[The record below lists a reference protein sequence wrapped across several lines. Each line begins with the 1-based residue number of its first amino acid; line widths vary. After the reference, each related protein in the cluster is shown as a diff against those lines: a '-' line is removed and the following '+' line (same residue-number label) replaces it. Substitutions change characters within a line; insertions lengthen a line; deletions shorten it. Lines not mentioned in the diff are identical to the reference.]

1 MCRPSSKPSSLQEKR
16 TGSGKAV
23 VRIVALAVA
32 LFIALFASTATLP
45 ASARLPFRISQA
57 PLPPTPLWIT
67 LLPDQRGEPGYP
79 ICPAPSVELT
89 RVGTF
94 VLSNFFNPEQQVNF
108 TSPANIRRGT
118 LIVYQGEGHS
128 WDFGCNPGNGND
140 PGRNDCEQQQPLE
153 IARFEMN
160 QTYEVGLFVDH
171 VPDDDVIYQYGF
183 DLPVITQVNVL
194 TVNHIQRD
202 IGGDGINSVFVKG
215 VVCGYADEP
224 TATPTSTTPPSA
236 TPAASPTR
244 TNTPAATPT
253 PTATTPPSATPAA
266 SLTRT
271 NTPAA
276 TPTDMPVAT
285 ATPTATPVS
294 PSATLIITTTPAAS
308 PTSTPQVLATVVV
321 VTNTPTSTPRP
332 RVEPP
337 TAVTLQYFTVRK
349 LGSDVD
355 VRWAT
360 AIERNTQHFVIMRAA
375 VGSGPITTDDFASA
389 KQVHAQAIASTGN
402 GSGASYAYTD
412 AGVPAGRY
420 AYWLIE
426 TEFDGTRH
434 AYGPAVLFTN
444 SVYLPVTV
452 R

>member
-1 MCRPSSKPSSLQEKR
+1 MDRYVVWGETMCRPSSKPSSLQEKPI
-16 TGSGKAV
+16 GSGKTV
-23 VRIVALAVA
+23 VRIFALAVA
-32 LFIALFASTATLP
+32 LFLASFASTATLP

-57 PLPPTPLWIT
+57 PLPPTPLWT
-67 LLPDQRGEPGYP
+67 SRLPDQRGEPSYP

-94 VLSNFFNPEQQVNF
+94 NLTNFFNPEQQVNF

-140 PGRNDCEQQQPLE
+140 PGRNDCDQQQPLE

-160 QTYEVGLFVDH
+160 HTYEVGLFVDH
-171 VPDDDVIYQYGF
+171 VPDDDVTYQYGF
-183 DLPVITQVNVL
+183 DLPVITPINVL

-215 VVCGYADEP
+215 VVCGYADEL
-224 TATPTSTTPPSA
+224 TATPTATMPPSA

-253 PTATTPPSATPAA
+253 A
-266 SLTRT
+266 L
-271 NTPAA
+271 
-276 TPTDMPVAT
+276 PVAT

-294 PSATLIITTTPAAS
+294 PSATPIITTTPAAS
-308 PTSTPQVLATVVV
+308 PTYTPQVQATVVA

-337 TAVTLQYFTVRK
+337 TAVTLHYFTVRK

-375 VGSGPITTDDFASA
+375 VGSGPITNDDFASA
-389 KQVHAQAIASTGN
+389 NQVHAQAIASTGN

-444 SVYLPVTV
+444 SVYLPITV
-452 R
+452 RQST